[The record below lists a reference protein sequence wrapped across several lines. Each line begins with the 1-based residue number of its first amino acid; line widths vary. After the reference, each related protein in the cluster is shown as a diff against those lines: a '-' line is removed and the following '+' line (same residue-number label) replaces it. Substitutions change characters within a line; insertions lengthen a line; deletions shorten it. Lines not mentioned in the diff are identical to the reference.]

1 MNEIPAQRGTTPTDS
16 FTDNVVLS
24 GSTTVHSA
32 LRATGKDQEQE
43 DQTKGYLSTL
53 MSSFDIPSRHDGR
66 NEEGILLPSDEV
78 ISVANEKDGHSVSL
92 FFLSFFLLIK
102 KDLIVASLVDSF
114 FFIPAARHHLLH
126 HLFPLTPLVL
136 SFSISFNTIS

>member
-16 FTDNVVLS
+16 FTDNIVLS
-24 GSTTVHSA
+24 GSTAVRSA
-32 LRATGKDQEQE
+32 LRATGKDQQE

-92 FFLSFFLLIK
+92 LFLSFFLLIK
-102 KDLIVASLVDSF
+102 KDLIVAS
-114 FFIPAARHHLLH
+114 HLLH

-136 SFSISFNTIS
+136 SFSISFNTIIS